1 VSSGSTVNRWA
12 LKHYKGLTEE
22 TILTAMDELEAH
34 IANTKKVKFLSSK
47 DEVYA
52 LAKRFKGVLYRPFFK
67 QKPMRIIQAL
77 IDRCG
82 QAYHDKNPELL
93 YISKRT
99 VDEWVTVFQ
108 IPPEK
113 ANDYIR
119 PLLVVKI
126 LEPSDRREY
135 VYKVS
140 QEFFRLVGEPAQYVV
155 DVRPSDPVKYK
166 ESTEVVSGIASI
178 YVLSHSVRI
187 SQQVKEGTRIP
198 WFLKLAMIYTLS
210 GFDSVNNKIRSV
222 LESARINAVDNYFV
236 IEKGFPVELWRSI
249 RVDTF
254 TYMTENNIIE
264 DTTRDGYKLNA
275 LWTRLHEEGVRRFVQ
290 RIRAR
295 YRIP

>member
-1 VSSGSTVNRWA
+1 MSSGSTVNRWA

-222 LESARINAVDNYFV
+222 LEPARINAVDNYFV

>member
-1 VSSGSTVNRWA
+1 
-12 LKHYKGLTEE
+12 
-22 TILTAMDELEAH
+22 
-34 IANTKKVKFLSSK
+34 
-47 DEVYA
+47 
-52 LAKRFKGVLYRPFFK
+52 
-67 QKPMRIIQAL
+67 MRIIQTL

-82 QAYHDKNPELL
+82 QAYHNKNPELL